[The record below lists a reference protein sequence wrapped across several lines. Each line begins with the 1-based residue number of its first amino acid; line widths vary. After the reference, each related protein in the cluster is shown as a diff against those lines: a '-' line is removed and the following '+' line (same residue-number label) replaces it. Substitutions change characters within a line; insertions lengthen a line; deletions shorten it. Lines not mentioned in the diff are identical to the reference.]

1 MNGRRFLQEIIKN
14 KSILQKPNPNFPDDL
29 SQLNSMLQNSIQ
41 TSINDAS
48 TNLSNK
54 CEMRREEL

>member
-1 MNGRRFLQEIIKN
+1 MNGRRFLQEIIDN
-14 KSILQKPNPNFPDDL
+14 ISIRQKPNPNFPDDL
-29 SQLNSMLQNSIQ
+29 SQLNTMLQNSIQ

>member
-1 MNGRRFLQEIIKN
+1 MNGRRFLQEIIDN

>member
-1 MNGRRFLQEIIKN
+1 MNGRRFLQEIVDN
-14 KSILQKPNPNFPDDL
+14 KPILQKPNPNFPDDL

-54 CEMRREEL
+54 CEMRRDEL

>member
-1 MNGRRFLQEIIKN
+1 MKNFLGK
-14 KSILQKPNPNFPDDL
+14 PDDL

-48 TNLSNK
+48 TNLSSK